1 MNPDVTNILN
11 AIGRGEAQA
20 AEQLLP
26 LVYHELRELAKQKL
40 SLERPGQTMDAT
52 GLVHEVYLRLV
63 NEQGFEN
70 RRHFFG
76 AAAVAMRRILVERAR
91 RRMRIKHGGEHRR
104 EHFDADLIEAAA
116 DDENILA
123 LDRALERLAEVHPTK
138 AQLVQLRFFGG
149 LTGDEAAEALGISPS
164 TADRDW
170 VFARAWLRREME
182 QE

>member
-26 LVYHELRELAKQKL
+26 LVYQELRQLAKRKL

-52 GLVHEVYLRLV
+52 GLVHEAYLRLV

-76 AAAVAMRRILVERAR
+76 AAAVAMRRIPVERAR
-91 RRMRIKHGGEHRR
+91 RRMRIKHGGERRR
-104 EHFDADLIEAAA
+104 EPLQADLIVGPQVRLQVTYRRFWPFSYRNRIRRQTLLVLVLVLSAAVLV
-116 DDENILA
+116 LA
-123 LDRALERLAEVHPTK
+123 IEK
-138 AQLVQLRFFGG
+138 G
-149 LTGDEAAEALGISPS
+149 
-164 TADRDW
+164 
-170 VFARAWLRREME
+170 ARS
-182 QE
+182 